1 MQIVEDSIVG
11 VRAAVITLS
20 RHETPLRFQLYP
32 MLHIGDRGYY
42 REVTRRLRD
51 CRQASRV
58 TRWPVPSRR
67 TPISKPVDRRAR
79 LHQMA
84 PR

>member
-1 MQIVEDSIVG
+1 VQIAEDSIVG

-20 RHETPLRFQLYP
+20 RQETPLRSQLYP

-42 REVTRRLRD
+42 REITRRLRD
-51 CRQASRV
+51 SRQASRS
-58 TRWPVPSRR
+58 TRWPLTSRR

-79 LHQMA
+79 PHQIA